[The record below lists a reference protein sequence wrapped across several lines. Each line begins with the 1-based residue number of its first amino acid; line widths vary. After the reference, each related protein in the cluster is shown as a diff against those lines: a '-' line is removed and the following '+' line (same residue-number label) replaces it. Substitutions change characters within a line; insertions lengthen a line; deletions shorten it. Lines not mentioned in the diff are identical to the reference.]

1 MSICLI
7 FALLCSKITFR
18 AMKARLKVEKSI
30 SITICAFDES
40 KEGMKYYMKK
50 RMLTGLQPT
59 GLITLGNYIG
69 AIKQMVEYQE
79 KYDSFIFIADMHAI
93 TMPIEPQK
101 LRENIRNLVAIY
113 LACGI
118 DPERNNIF
126 IQSENE
132 YHANISWMLEC
143 NTYFGELSR
152 MTQFKDK
159 SKKSANFSCGL
170 FTYPVLMAADILAY
184 DTDLVPVGI
193 DQKQHVEIAR
203 DIADRFNKKYGETFV
218 LPEPLISEQSTKIM
232 DLQDP
237 TKKMSK
243 SSENQKGVI
252 RLLDEPEVIR
262 KKIMSAT
269 TDSIGKV
276 KFDKENQP
284 GISNLIN
291 IYSAVTELSIKEIE
305 AKFANSQYGEFK
317 KEVAEEV
324 IGKLSVIQKRYN
336 ELLES
341 QELDEILDNGIKV
354 SREIAKEKYE
364 MMKKKIGLSR

>member
-1 MSICLI
+1 M
-7 FALLCSKITFR
+7 
-18 AMKARLKVEKSI
+18 EK
-30 SITICAFDES
+30 
-40 KEGMKYYMKK
+40 KK

-93 TMPIEPQK
+93 TMPIEPEK
-101 LRENIRNLVAIY
+101 LKENIRSLVAIY
-113 LACGI
+113 IACGI
-118 DPERNNIF
+118 DPNKNKIF

-132 YHANISWMLEC
+132 YHANLSWMLEC

-159 SKKSANFSCGL
+159 SKKNANFSCGL

-184 DTDLVPVGI
+184 DTDIVPVGI

-203 DIADRFNKKYGETFV
+203 DIAERFNKKYGETFI
-218 LPEPLISEQSTKIM
+218 LPEPLISEQATKIM
-232 DLQDP
+232 DLQEP
-237 TKKMSK
+237 NKKMSK

-269 TDSIGKV
+269 TDSLAQV

-291 IYSAVTELSIKEIE
+291 IYSAVTGLSIKDIE
-305 AKFANSQYGEFK
+305 TQFEGSQYGQFK
-317 KEVAEEV
+317 KEVADKV
-324 IGKLSVIQKRYN
+324 IERLSEIQKRYY
-336 ELLES
+336 ELINS
-341 QELDEILDNGIKV
+341 SELDEILDKGRDAA
-354 SREIAKEKYE
+354 REIAKVKYE
-364 MMKKKIGLSR
+364 DVKKKIGLVR